1 MSLETFKQ
9 RVKYSS
15 AGYPSKKDVN
25 RFLSFLILVS
35 DDPQYEDNT
44 FILPN
49 IPERYRR
56 FLFIDLHAK
65 HYYTFAKRYDDTIIF
80 KVTKP
85 LKQLWLNNNKL
96 VIKKKGIR
104 YMTCPLIEELLNY
117 KKITKLRHIEKHYK
131 HFSNTSRKV
140 FKQVVFEFLPL
151 HQMYAKSVVVDPDH
165 NVIQIIFNN
174 WIINKHFLVH
184 KMLKR
189 KLSFMYSS
197 IRYDLIGSKLF
208 IYDIDTINFLRG
220 CT

>member
-1 MSLETFKQ
+1 MSLQTFKQ
-9 RVKYSS
+9 RIKYSS

-35 DDPQYEDNT
+35 NNPQYKDDT
-44 FILPN
+44 FTLSG
-49 IPERYRR
+49 IPDRYSK

-65 HYYTFAKRYDDTIIF
+65 HYYTFARRYDDTIVF
-80 KVTKP
+80 KATKP
-85 LKQLWLNNNKL
+85 LKQLWLNDNRI

-104 YMTCPLIEELLNY
+104 YMTCPLIEELLSY
-117 KKITKLRHIEKHYK
+117 KKITKLRHVEKYFK

-151 HQMYAKSVVVDPDH
+151 HQMYARSVIIDPDI
-165 NVIQIIFNN
+165 NVIQIVFNN
-174 WIINKHFLVH
+174 WIKDKHFLID

-197 IRYDLIGSKLF
+197 IRYDLIDTRLF
-208 IYDIDTINFLRG
+208 IYDIDSINAIRR